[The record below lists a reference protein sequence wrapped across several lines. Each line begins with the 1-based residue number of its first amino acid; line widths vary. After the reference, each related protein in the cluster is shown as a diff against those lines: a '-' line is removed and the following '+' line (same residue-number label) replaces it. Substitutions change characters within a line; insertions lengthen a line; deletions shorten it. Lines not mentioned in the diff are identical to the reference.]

1 MAHRP
6 SDAQIPEAQSAPCNC
21 GERKTEPRR
30 ETQGHDFEAAPH
42 PFTPS
47 LPMSASIGIYVF
59 PEVEVLDF
67 AGPFEVFTTASRIA
81 ARRSPGTPA
90 PFSVFS
96 VASREGP
103 VRTRAGL
110 IVQPDFT
117 FTNHPPIDLLIVP
130 GGVVTAEQAKPEVL
144 RWLQETSVAARITA
158 SVCTGVF
165 LLAQGGIVRAHRVTT
180 HWEDINDL
188 RSQFPDYRSSS
199 ICAGLTTAS
208 T

>member
-1 MAHRP
+1 
-6 SDAQIPEAQSAPCNC
+6 
-21 GERKTEPRR
+21 
-30 ETQGHDFEAAPH
+30 
-42 PFTPS
+42 
-47 LPMSASIGIYVF
+47 MSASIGIYVF

-67 AGPFEVFTTASRIA
+67 AGPFEAFTTASRIA
-81 ARRSPGTPA
+81 VRRSPGTPA

-110 IVQPDFT
+110 VVQPDFT

-188 RSQFPDYRSSS
+188 RSQFPDLQVIEHLRWVDDGQYVTS
-199 ICAGLTTAS
+199 AGISAGIDMSVHLVERIAGRALAEATARQMEFDWRENA
-208 T
+208 